1 MKYQK
6 TAEATGNF
14 IGNKIADKITKISKN
29 SQQTNSK
36 TVTSEND
43 EEVPKEYI
51 YLQKKGRKLLMK
63 LD

>member
-6 TAEATGNF
+6 KAEATGNL

-36 TVTSEND
+36 TVKSEND
-43 EEVPKEYI
+43 EEVPKEDI
-51 YLQKKGRKLLMK
+51 YLQTKGRKLLMK